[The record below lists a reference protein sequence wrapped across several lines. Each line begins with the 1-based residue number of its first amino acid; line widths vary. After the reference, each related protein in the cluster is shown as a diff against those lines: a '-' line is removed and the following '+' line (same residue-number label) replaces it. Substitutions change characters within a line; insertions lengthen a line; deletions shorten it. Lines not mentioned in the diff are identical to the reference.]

1 MTAAITRKRI
11 LDAAE
16 LIFAESGYAGASIRA
31 ITTMAGADPGAA
43 RYHFGNK
50 DALFTAVLQRRILPL
65 CDERQRLL
73 KVAQQNGAH
82 DVEKIVEALLLPAIR
97 LVTHEGHGRSW
108 MKLMARVRVE
118 RGKYLEGVQA
128 AYKELL
134 TAFLRAFEEALPDV
148 PRDEIAYRLYFMFG
162 TQVNTMIN
170 DGTLQA
176 LGPKLA
182 DVAEDP
188 QGILDRLVRFVS
200 AGMSAPCPSKREIRS
215 ELDTADA
222 SNGQPVS
229 PARDPF

>member
-50 DALFTAVLQRRILPL
+50 DALFSAVLQRRILPL
-65 CDERQRLL
+65 CDERQKLL
-73 KVAQQNGAH
+73 KVARRNGTLE
-82 DVEKIVEALLLPAIR
+82 VEKIVEALLLPAIR
-97 LVTHEGHGRSW
+97 LVTHAGHGRSW

-118 RGKYLEGVQA
+118 RGRYLEGVQA
-128 AYKELL
+128 AYEELL
-134 TAFLRAFEEALPDV
+134 TTFLHAFEEALPDL
-148 PRDEIAYRLYFMFG
+148 PREEVAYRLYFMFG

-170 DGTLQA
+170 DGTLRG
-176 LGPKLA
+176 LNPDLR

-188 QGILDRLVRFVS
+188 QGILDRLIRFVS
-200 AGMSAPCPSKREIRS
+200 AGMSAPCPVNREVRS
-215 ELDTADA
+215 TLETPKSPNAE
-222 SNGQPVS
+222 PVS
-229 PARDPF
+229 RSRDPF